1 MTEPSGIDGDARMIG
16 RQIAGRYRVLAKIGE
31 GGMGAVY
38 RAEQMSLKR
47 TVALKLLKP
56 DLVATPLLLRRFNA
70 EAEAVA
76 KLNHPN
82 TVGIYDFGQDTDGTL
97 FIAMEF
103 VEGQSLR
110 KVVGQQAPLP
120 PQRALYITAQI
131 AASLADAHSHGI
143 VHRDLKPDN
152 VMLQDRGKHTDIARV
167 LDFGIAKLRDDS
179 RATAMTQAG
188 DVLGTPQ
195 YMSPEQIKGEAIDGR
210 TDVYAL
216 AAILYELLT
225 GRMVFDATTVLSM
238 LSQHLMDQPT
248 APSARRPDLGLPAA
262 LDHLVLAGLAKE
274 PAQRIANMELFG
286 DMMMQVSASLSPHYA
301 YAPSAQAVGSAQ
313 HPQVT
318 PPASFAPA
326 AAIPTGPTGPMAG
339 HVPSVTVASSYAA
352 GNAVAGAAAAAVAPP
367 SPYAPG
373 AHRAAYSPLAANVP
387 GGAAVAPNVLAS
399 PRPAAAPTPGA
410 MVNAPETSLIS
421 RRHTSSK
428 TPLLLGIAAV
438 VVVGGGVGTALYF
451 NASKTSA
458 TTNPPIVGSNSKPD
472 IPRGHDG
479 PAGLPAPNEPP
490 APPGPSQPP
499 PQAIDNWQVAI
510 EAPKL
515 NYSLSGTLFK
525 NSDFKLLVPPGFEQD
540 SPFPEAVPDGN
551 GITYRWIGND
561 TAIIVISV
569 IGNAK
574 DFSDF
579 DEIASK
585 AGLQSVSKSRELI
598 AGTNRPTGVYAVQ
611 ADNDAV
617 IVDGAYYFK
626 EKGTLG
632 VFVAYPKSQRGS
644 AQSLRQEVLHQRI
657 SW

>member
-1 MTEPSGIDGDARMIG
+1 MTEPAGLEADARMIG

-38 RAEQMSLKR
+38 RAEQISLKR

-56 DLVATPLLLRRFNA
+56 DLVATSLLLRRFNA

-82 TVGIYDFGQDTDGTL
+82 TVGIYDFGQDADGTL

-131 AASLADAHSHGI
+131 AASLADAHSLGI

-216 AAILYELLT
+216 SAILYELLT

-238 LSQHLMDQPT
+238 LSMHLMDQPV
-248 APSARRPDLGLPAA
+248 APSVRRPDLGLPPAI
-262 LDHLVLAGLAKE
+262 DQLVLAGLAKE

-286 DMMMQVSASLSPHYA
+286 DMMMQVSASLGPMYTNA
-301 YAPSAQAVGSAQ
+301 SAGNRVSGAQ
-313 HPQVT
+313 HPAPTSPVQV
-318 PPASFAPA
+318 SAPA
-326 AAIPTGPTGPMAG
+326 AAAG
-339 HVPSVTVASSYAA
+339 VMVSHVPNVTVASSY
-352 GNAVAGAAAAAVAPP
+352 GPSNALANPMVGAAVAAIATP

-373 AHRAAYSPLAANVP
+373 AARAAYTPAPMAQAPVSNV
-387 GGAAVAPNVLAS
+387 AVAAA
-399 PRPAAAPTPGA
+399 RPAPNALLA
-410 MVNAPETSLIS
+410 APETSLIS
-421 RRHTSSK
+421 RRHTSAK
-428 TPLLLGIAAV
+428 TPWLIGIVAV
-438 VVVGGGVGTALYF
+438 VVVGGGVGAALYL
-451 NASKTSA
+451 NSNKSATKTS
-458 TTNPPIVGSNSKPD
+458 PIVGPD
-472 IPRGHDG
+472 PVREETTPPD
-479 PAGLPAPNEPP
+479 EPDE
-490 APPGPSQPP
+490 PPGPPTPDPSKHQPP
-499 PQAIDNWQVAI
+499 TKDNWQVDI
-510 EAPKL
+510 QPPDID
-515 NYSLSGTLFK
+515 YSLPGQTFS
-525 NSDFKLLVPPGFEQD
+525 NSDFKLIVPPGFEQD

-551 GITYRWIGND
+551 GIIYRWIGD
-561 TAIIVISV
+561 ETAIIVISV
-569 IGNAK
+569 TGNLK
-574 DFSDF
+574 NFSDF

-585 AGLQSVSKSRELI
+585 GAFRAVSKSQELI
-598 AGTNRPTGVYAVQ
+598 AGTIRPTGVYALQ
-611 ADNDAV
+611 AASDAV
-617 IVDGAYYFK
+617 VVDGAYYAK
-626 EKGTLG
+626 EKATLG
-632 VFVAYPKSQRGS
+632 VFVMYAKSQQARGR
-644 AQSLRQEVLHQRI
+644 SLRQEVLNKRI